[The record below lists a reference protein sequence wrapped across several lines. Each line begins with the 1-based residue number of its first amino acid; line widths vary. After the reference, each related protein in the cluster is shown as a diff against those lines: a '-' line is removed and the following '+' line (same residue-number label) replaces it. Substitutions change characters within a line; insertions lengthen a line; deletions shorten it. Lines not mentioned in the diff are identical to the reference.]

1 MFLALDTVF
10 GQCSVAIVTASG
22 EVVTSATQAGH
33 REQTQQIL
41 PMVDAALSQSQLSLD
56 KLKALVF
63 NRGPGAFSGIRINTA
78 VIQALSVAH
87 DLPCVGVSSLQVLA
101 QAAYD
106 QFAVEACY
114 AAHDARMKQVYI
126 GEFALVD
133 GLMQPKRTAI
143 KGRSGH
149 ERMDH
154 EGLNHEGLNFE
165 WLLDYE
171 SQTPLNL
178 PIVGDGGTLLSSQN
192 DQSIVDSLLLDAA
205 ILGRL
210 GAAKFA
216 RAGGVTADQ
225 ALPIY
230 LRNHA
235 WKTLKEQGKA

>member
-22 EVVTSATQAGH
+22 EVVTSAVQTGN

-41 PMVDAALSQSQLSLD
+41 PMVDAALTQSQLSLD
-56 KLKALVF
+56 KLSALVF

-78 VIQALSVAH
+78 VIQALSVAQ
-87 DLPCVGVSSLQVLA
+87 DLPCVGVSSLQILA
-101 QAAYD
+101 QAAYE
-106 QFAVEACY
+106 QFAVETCY

-133 GLMQPKRTAI
+133 GLMQPQKTMI
-143 KGRSGH
+143 EGEGEH
-149 ERMDH
+149 QGLDH
-154 EGLNHEGLNFE
+154 EGLGYE

-171 SQTPLNL
+171 RQTPLNL
-178 PIVGDGGTLLSSQN
+178 PIVGDGGPLLSQHQN
-192 DQSIVDSLLLDAA
+192 QLILDSLSLDAS

-210 GAAKFA
+210 GVAQFA
-216 RAGGVTADQ
+216 SAGGVTADQ